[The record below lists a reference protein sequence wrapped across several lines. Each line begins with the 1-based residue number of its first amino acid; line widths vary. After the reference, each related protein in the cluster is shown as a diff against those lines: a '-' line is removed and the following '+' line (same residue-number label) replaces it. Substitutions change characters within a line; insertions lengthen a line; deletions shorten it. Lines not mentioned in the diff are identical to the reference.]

1 MQITKENNTSLYDFL
16 DRQIAMFKGYFLVTR
31 ASLDKE
37 SIHQMRVTV
46 KRINTFH
53 KLKKHIRFPVTI
65 PDGLFEIIKHTYSA
79 SGRLRD
85 LHIQKRLLA
94 EYRKK
99 LSRDFSELKK
109 YLAKTEKSLK
119 QDLYQIT
126 ESINP
131 ELLDDAASSSRP
143 PADINGLAG
152 LEEESTAFLNKK
164 VGKINKLL
172 LRINDENHV
181 HDLRKQIKQV
191 YFVLQFL
198 GDYFPKSKYAGFS
211 LKPLRQITDRL
222 GHWNDLT
229 MFTMRIGDFIHAA
242 GDEYN
247 TDYYLLSKAI
257 EAEKKDQLKDID
269 AHIYLQLLKLQ
280 KLQNGDKPAGFKN

>member
-1 MQITKENNTSLYDFL
+1 MQVTQENNTSLYDFL

-37 SIHQMRVTV
+37 SIHQMRVAV
-46 KRINTFH
+46 KRINTLY

-65 PDGLFEIIKHTYSA
+65 PEELFEIIKRIYGA

-99 LSRDFSELKK
+99 LDNDFPELKK

-126 ESINP
+126 ENINP
-131 ELLDDAASSSRP
+131 DLLNDAAAASRP

-152 LEEESTAFLNKK
+152 LEDESTAFLNKK
-164 VGKINKLL
+164 VGKVNKLL

-181 HDLRKQIKQV
+181 HDLRKQIKQM

-198 GDYFPKSKYAGFS
+198 GDHFPKSKYAGFR
-211 LKPLRQITDRL
+211 LKPMRQITDRL
-222 GHWNDLT
+222 GRWNDLT
-229 MFTMRIGDFIHAA
+229 MFTMRIGDFIRTT

-247 TDYYLLSKAI
+247 TGYYLLCKSI
-257 EAEKKDQLKDID
+257 EAEKKEMLTDID
-269 AHIYLQLLKLQ
+269 ARIYLQLLLLQ
-280 KLQNGDKPAGFKN
+280 KLQNGSNTAVSKN